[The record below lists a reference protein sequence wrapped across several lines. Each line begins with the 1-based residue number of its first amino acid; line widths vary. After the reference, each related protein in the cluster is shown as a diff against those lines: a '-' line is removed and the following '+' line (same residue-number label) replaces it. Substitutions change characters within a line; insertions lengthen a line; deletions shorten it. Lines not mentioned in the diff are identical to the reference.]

1 MKKDLKSMKTTKLE
15 ADIAVKKDILK
26 FLKSGG
32 MIKICKPRKPRYNS
46 KTLSGARSAIVR
58 TV

>member
-1 MKKDLKSMKTTKLE
+1 MKKDLKSMTSTKLI

-32 MIKICKPRKPRYNS
+32 MIKIIAPRKPRYNS
-46 KTLSGARSAIVR
+46 KTLSGARKSIVR
-58 TV
+58 TA

>member
-1 MKKDLKSMKTTKLE
+1 MKTTKLE

-32 MIKICKPRKPRYNS
+32 MIKIIAPRKPRYNS

>member
-32 MIKICKPRKPRYNS
+32 MIKIIAPRKPRYNS

>member
-1 MKKDLKSMKTTKLE
+1 MKTTKLV
-15 ADIAVKKDILK
+15 ADIAIKKDILK

-32 MIKICKPRKPRYNS
+32 VIKIIAPRKPRYNS
-46 KTLSGARSAIVR
+46 KTLSGARKSFVR

>member
-1 MKKDLKSMKTTKLE
+1 MKTTKLE

-32 MIKICKPRKPRYNS
+32 VIKICKTRKPRYNS
-46 KTLSGARSAIVR
+46 KTLSGARKSFVR
-58 TV
+58 TA